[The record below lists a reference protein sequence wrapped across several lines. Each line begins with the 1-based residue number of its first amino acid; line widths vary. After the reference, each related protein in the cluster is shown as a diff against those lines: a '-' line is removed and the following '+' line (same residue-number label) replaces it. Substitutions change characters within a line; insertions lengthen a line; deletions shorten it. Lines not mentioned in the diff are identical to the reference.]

1 MGEFV
6 TKEVHEEFMKRIEGE
21 NKMQDQRIT
30 ALEAA
35 VKNIVQISINVER
48 LATNVEIMTKA
59 IEKQGLRLAALEE
72 KPAKRWD
79 LVVTGIISALVGFVA
94 NAVFSGVLK

>member
-1 MGEFV
+1 MSEFV
-6 TKEVHEEFMKRIEGE
+6 TKEVHDEFAKRIERE
-21 NKMQDQRIT
+21 NEMQDQRIT

-48 LATNVEIMTKA
+48 LATNVETMTKA

-72 KPAKRWD
+72 KPGKRWD
-79 LVVTGIISALVGFVA
+79 LIVTGIISAVVGFVISA
-94 NAVFSGVLK
+94 ALTGIFK

>member
-1 MGEFV
+1 MSEFV
-6 TKEVHEEFMKRIEGE
+6 TKEVHEEFTKRIEGE

-30 ALEAA
+30 ALETA

-48 LATNVEIMTKA
+48 LATNVETMTKA

-72 KPAKRWD
+72 KPGKRWE
-79 LVVTGIISALVGFVA
+79 LVVTGIISAVVGFVA
-94 NAVFSGVLK
+94 SAVLAGVLK

>member
-1 MGEFV
+1 MSEFV
-6 TKEVHEEFMKRIEGE
+6 TKEVHEEFTKRIEGE

-30 ALEAA
+30 ALESA

-48 LATNVEIMTKA
+48 LATNVETMTKA

-72 KPAKRWD
+72 KPGKRWE
-79 LVVTGIISALVGFVA
+79 LVVTGIISAVVGFVA
-94 NAVFSGVLK
+94 SAVLAGVLK

>member
-1 MGEFV
+1 MSEFV
-6 TKEVHEEFMKRIEGE
+6 TKEVHEEFTKRIEGE

-30 ALEAA
+30 ALETA

-48 LATNVEIMTKA
+48 LATNVETMTKA

-72 KPAKRWD
+72 KPGKRWD
-79 LVVTGIISALVGFVA
+79 LVVTGIISAVVGFVA
-94 NAVFSGVLK
+94 SAVLTGVLK